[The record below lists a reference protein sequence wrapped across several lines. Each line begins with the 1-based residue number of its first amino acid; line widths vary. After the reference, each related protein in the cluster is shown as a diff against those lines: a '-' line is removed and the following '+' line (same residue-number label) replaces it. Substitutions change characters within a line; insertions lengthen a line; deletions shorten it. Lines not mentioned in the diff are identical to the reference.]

1 MKEQKYHSDYFKQKR
16 EILVNEENQEVFCFV
31 HVPTPRI
38 VSVPE
43 TQNILLVTPPT
54 GHQNSLTKTS
64 RSKGSKESLKKG
76 CE

>member
-43 TQNILLVTPPT
+43 TQYILLVTPP
-54 GHQNSLTKTS
+54 GHQDSLTK
-64 RSKGSKESLKKG
+64 RLQGVKEAKRA
-76 CE
+76 